1 VSVSSRRAGIVS
13 TSGGFPLAFI
23 PMSDGPRHVLR
34 PADLSRAELNG
45 VLELAAQV
53 KADPGALAAEG
64 SHQTLVAIFELPSTR
79 TRLAFAAAAQRLGMT
94 VTAVAAAETQLA
106 RGEALV
112 ATARTLSA
120 LSAAIVVRTASHEL
134 LEELAS
140 TTTVPVMNA
149 LSPRHHPCEALVS
162 LFTLRERF
170 GGLAGLRLS
179 FVGVGNN
186 VAHSLL
192 EAGTAAG
199 MEVRI
204 ACPPRQ
210 GPRDDIVAG
219 ARALATATG
228 ASISVLDD
236 PREAVSGADV
246 VYTDVWSSMDEK
258 STIDTQALAAF
269 RVDGQ
274 LMALAAGHAVFLHCL
289 PARRGLEVTADG
301 RDGPSSLVWQ
311 QVANQIPVTQALVHS
326 VLSVGET

>member
-45 VLELAAQV
+45 VLELAAQM